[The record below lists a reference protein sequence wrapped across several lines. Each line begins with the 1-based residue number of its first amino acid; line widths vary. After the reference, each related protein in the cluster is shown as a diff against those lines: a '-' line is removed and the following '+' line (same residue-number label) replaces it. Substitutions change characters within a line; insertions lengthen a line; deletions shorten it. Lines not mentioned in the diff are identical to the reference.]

1 MKTRIDASG
10 RLVIPKPLRDQ
21 YRFEPGVEIE
31 IVTIPDGITLL
42 PIMRKRRIIRRG
54 RIAAVDTGA
63 GTAPVQIFSVDRVR
77 TGHSEAGADVIATD
91 NADDFRRRA
100 PSVRIADPTEL

>member
-1 MKTRIDASG
+1 MKTRIDGSG
-10 RLVIPKPLRDQ
+10 RLVIPKPLREQ

-42 PIMRKRRIIRRG
+42 PIMPKRRIIRRG

-63 GTAPVQIFSVDRVR
+63 GTAPAEIFSVDRVR
-77 TGHSEAGADVIATD
+77 TGHLDGKSG
-91 NADDFRRRA
+91 
-100 PSVRIADPTEL
+100 LLK